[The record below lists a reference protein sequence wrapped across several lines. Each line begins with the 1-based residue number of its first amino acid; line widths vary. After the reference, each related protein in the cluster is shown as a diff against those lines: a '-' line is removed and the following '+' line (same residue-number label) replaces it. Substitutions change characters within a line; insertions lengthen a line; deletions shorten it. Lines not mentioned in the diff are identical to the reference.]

1 MPARL
6 FLDSGKRKIK
16 MAARLIVSVLFF
28 SCHSWWSLEAAAVK
42 YDQFSHIRPMTTSE
56 TQQKAVEQLILRVL
70 PESASKFEVIIDS
83 HLAPSLTSLGPENVD
98 TFKYISNG
106 NKLVISGTSGVAAS
120 AGFYHFLKY
129 VCFAHVSWS
138 GNQLKIPHPF
148 PTVAQAVTV
157 TSPYRFRY
165 YQNVCTSSYS
175 FAWWNWSRWEREID
189 WMAMNGINLPLA
201 FTGQEA
207 IWQRVYLN
215 MGLTQTEL
223 DQHFGGP
230 AFLAWA
236 RMGNIRGWGGPLF
249 ASWHANQLNLQHKIL
264 TRLRSLGI
272 TPVLPAFAGH
282 VPKGLLRLY
291 PEANVSRLGDWGHF
305 NDTYCCT
312 YLLEPTDPL
321 FKAIGKA
328 FIEELTSEFGTN
340 HIYNTDTFNEMQPRS
355 SDPAYLASASKA
367 VFEGMT
373 SGDPNATWL
382 MQGWLF
388 FHDQSFWQAPQ
399 VKALLHGVPLGRM
412 IVLDLFAEVD
422 PVWKRTA
429 SFYGQPFIWCMLHNF
444 GGNLG
449 LYGSIQTV
457 TTGPVEALVAAGS
470 TIIGTGIAPE
480 GIEQNDV
487 MYELM
492 NEMGWKKNPINPQE
506 WTKMYS
512 RRRYGATDELTEKSW
527 FLLTR
532 SVYNSTD
539 LHKDHCR
546 SVVVRRP
553 SLKEVQHLWY
563 DQKDVFDAWAA
574 MLNVSL
580 KFGSV
585 GTYRYDLV
593 DVTRQCLQLIA
604 NSLYED
610 LMVAYRNNS
619 LENLGKIFLRFAGL
633 LDDMDALLSS
643 NKQFLLG
650 KWLDSAKAL
659 GNNDNE
665 RQMYE
670 YNARNQITLWG
681 PSGEHHDYANKMWG
695 GLIKG
700 YYEKRWGIFLCYLNK
715 SLTLHEKFDYNDYVD
730 ELLQFETKWTFER
743 SSYPDTPAGDSVA
756 LSHQLYD
763 KYMYR
768 GQQHF

>member
-1 MPARL
+1 
-6 FLDSGKRKIK
+6 
-16 MAARLIVSVLFF
+16 MAVLGFVRASAFALFF
-28 SCHSWWSLEAAAVK
+28 SCQFWWGLQASTVK
-42 YDQFSHIRPMTTSE
+42 YQQFSHITPSTTRE
-56 TQQKAVEQLILRVL
+56 TQQQAVEQLILRVL
-70 PESASKFEVIIDS
+70 PKYASKFVVIIDS
-83 HLAPSLTSLGPENVD
+83 NLGPEHVD
-98 TFKYISNG
+98 TFKYVSSG

-138 GNQLKIPHPF
+138 GYQLKILDPF

-189 WMAMNGINLPLA
+189 WIAMNGINLPLA

-215 MGLTQTEL
+215 MGLTQAEL

-236 RMGNIRGWGGPLF
+236 RMGNMRGWGGPLP
-249 ASWHANQLNLQHKIL
+249 ASWHTNQLNLQHKIL
-264 TRLRSLGI
+264 TRMRSLGI

-282 VPKGLLRLY
+282 IPKGLLRLY
-291 PEANVSRLGDWGHF
+291 PKANVSRLGDWGHF

-321 FKAIGKA
+321 FEMIGKA
-328 FIEELTSEFGTN
+328 FIKELTGEFDTN
-340 HIYNTDTFNEMQPRS
+340 HIYNTDTFNEMRPRS
-355 SDPAYLASASKA
+355 SDPAYLTSASKA

-388 FHDQSFWQAPQ
+388 FNDQSFWQAPQ

-422 PVWKRTA
+422 PVWKRTK

-457 TTGPVEALVAAGS
+457 TTGPVEALQAAGS
-470 TIIGTGIAPE
+470 SVIGTGITPE

-492 NEMGWKKNPINPQE
+492 NEMGWKKTPVEPQE
-506 WTKMYS
+506 WTKNYS
-512 RRRYGATDELTEKSW
+512 HRRYGSADELAEKAWS
-527 FLLTR
+527 LLTR

-539 LHKDHCR
+539 RHADHCR
-546 SVVVRRP
+546 SVVVQRP
-553 SLKEVQHLWY
+553 SLTETPPLWY
-563 DQKDVFDAWAA
+563 DPKDVFDAWAA
-574 MLNVSL
+574 ILAVSE
-580 KFGSV
+580 KFGSME
-585 GTYRYDLV
+585 TYRYDLV
-593 DVTRQCLQLIA
+593 DITRQSLQLIA
-604 NSLYED
+604 NSFYKD
-610 LMVAYRNNS
+610 LLVAYHNGS
-619 LENLGKIFLRFAGL
+619 LDSFGKIGKEILDL
-633 LDDMDALLSS
+633 LNDMDLILSS

-650 KWLDSAKAL
+650 QWLNSAKAL
-659 GNNDNE
+659 GTNDRE
-665 RQMYE
+665 KQLYE

-681 PSGEHHDYANKMWG
+681 PSGEIHDYANKMWG

-700 YYEKRWGIFLCYLNK
+700 YYEKRWDVFLFYLLR
-715 SLTLHEKFDYNDYVD
+715 SLLLHEKFDYNAYTAQ
-730 ELLQFETKWTFER
+730 LLQFETKWNSDR
-743 SSYPDTPAGDSVA
+743 NIYPDTPVGDSVA
-756 LSHQLYD
+756 ISNLLHSKYHPQLQKMSKIYD
-763 KYMYR
+763 K
-768 GQQHF
+768 HFL